1 LTPAGFLHDVFE
13 AHERREAIVW
23 RGKSFSYQWLGE
35 SWGLWSS
42 RFDEAGL
49 GEHAVVVLEAD
60 FSPAAIA
67 ALLALIERGCVVV
80 PLLRST
86 RSDRRAIHR
95 IAQAEHRLLIGDDD
109 SWDLSALPG
118 IPANPC
124 YQVLRERGH
133 PGLVLFSSGTSGEPK
148 GAVHD
153 VVPLLD
159 KYRTRRPAWRT
170 IAFLLFD
177 HIGGI
182 NTIFNTLSNGA
193 ALITVEARTPDAIA
207 AAIEQSKAEVL
218 PASPTFLRMMLLS
231 GVQERYDMSSLKIV
245 NYGTEP
251 MSDSTLEQLRRAFP
265 NARLQQSYGLA
276 EVGILRSRSKSD
288 DSNWLTLGG
297 EGIETRVVDGILQIK
312 SPSIMLGYLNAPSPL
327 SDDGWFVTGD
337 AVEVDGEYL
346 KIVGRK
352 SELINVGGEKVYPS
366 QVEAVIEAMDNVAA
380 ATVYGEPNALM
391 GSIVCARVALIE
403 PEDPGQL
410 AIRLKRYCRERLPSY
425 QVPVK
430 VAVVQRDMIGERFK
444 KLRSQPPTA

>member
-1 LTPAGFLHDVFE
+1 MTPAGFLHEVFA
-13 AHERREAIVW
+13 AHEGREAVVW
-23 RGKSFSYQWLGE
+23 RGKSYTYGWLAA
-35 SWGLWSS
+35 SWRLWSS
-42 RFDEAGL
+42 RLEDAGL
-49 GEHAVVVLEAD
+49 GRHAVVVLEAD

-67 ALLALIERGCVVV
+67 ALLALIEHGCITV

-86 RSDRRAIHR
+86 RSDRERIHR
-95 IAQAEHRLLIGDDD
+95 ISQAEHLLLIGEDD
-109 SWDLSALPG
+109 SWELSHLSGAPDH
-118 IPANPC
+118 PC
-124 YQVLRERGH
+124 YRTLRERGH

-153 VVPLLD
+153 MVPLLD
-159 KYRTRRPAWRT
+159 KFRTRRPGWRT

-193 ALITVEARTPDAIA
+193 ALITVEGRTPNAIG

-218 PASPTFLRMMLLS
+218 PASPTFLRMMLLNR
-231 GVQERYDMSSLKIV
+231 VQDRFDMSSLKII

-251 MSDSTLEQLRRAFP
+251 MSDSTLEQLRAAFP

-297 EGIETRVVDGILQIK
+297 ESIETRVVDGILQVR

-346 KIVGRK
+346 KIIGRK

-366 QVEAVIEAMDNVAA
+366 QVEAVIETMDNVAA
-380 ATVYGEPNALM
+380 ATIYGEANPLM
-391 GSIVCARVALIE
+391 GSVVCARVALLE

-410 AIRLKRYCRERLPSY
+410 AIRLKRYCRERLPAY

-430 VAVVQRDMIGERFK
+430 VAVVERDMIGERFK

>member
-1 LTPAGFLHDVFE
+1 LTPTGFLHDVFA
-13 AHERREAIVW
+13 AHEEREAIVW
-23 RGKSFSYQWLGE
+23 RGKSFSYRWLDE
-35 SWGLWSS
+35 SWRLWSS
-42 RFDEAGL
+42 HFEAAGL
-49 GEHAVVVLEAD
+49 EEQAVVVLEAD

-67 ALLALIERGCVVV
+67 ALLALIERGCVAV

-86 RSDRRAIHR
+86 RSDRHSIHR
-95 IAQAEHRLLIGDDD
+95 IAQAEHLLLIGEDDT
-109 SWDLSALPG
+109 WELSHLPG
-118 IPANPC
+118 EANNPC
-124 YQVLRERGH
+124 YQTLRERGH

-148 GAVHD
+148 AAVHD

-170 IAFLLFD
+170 VAFLLFD

-193 ALITVEARTPDAIA
+193 ALITVDARTPDAIG
-207 AAIEQSKAEVL
+207 AAIEQSSAEVL

-231 GVQERYDMSSLKIV
+231 RVQERYDMSSLEIV

-251 MSDSTLEQLRRAFP
+251 MSDSTLEQLRHAFP
-265 NARLQQSYGLA
+265 KARLQQSYGLA

-288 DSNWLTLGG
+288 GSNWLTLGG
-297 EGIETRVVDGILQIK
+297 QGIDTRVVDGILQIR

-327 SDDGWFVTGD
+327 SEDGWLVTGD
-337 AVEVDGEYL
+337 AVEIDGEYL
-346 KIVGRK
+346 KILGRK

-366 QVEAVIEAMDNVAA
+366 QVEAVIETMDNVAA
-380 ATVYGEPNALM
+380 ATVYGEPNPLM
-391 GSIVCARVALIE
+391 GSIVCASVALVE
-403 PEDPGQL
+403 PEDRGKL
-410 AIRLKRYCRERLPSY
+410 AIRLKRYCRERLPAY

-430 VAVVQRDMIGERFK
+430 VSVVERDMIGERFK